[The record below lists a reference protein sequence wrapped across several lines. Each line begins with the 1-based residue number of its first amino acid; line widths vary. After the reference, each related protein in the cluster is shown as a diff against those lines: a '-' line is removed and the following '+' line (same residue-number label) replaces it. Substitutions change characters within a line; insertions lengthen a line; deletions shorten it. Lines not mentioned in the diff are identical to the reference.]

1 MVAVN
6 LEGSASVI
14 TLRREWGGFN
24 LAQWQSAVYSVCR
37 PAASWAETSDWEQD
51 ILLEDADNEDQSFS
65 DGVALDTAR
74 SCLRLLCRLWANPG
88 DRIDYE
94 LPEAVLWRWLRHQIV
109 GLVGQWAVPVDG
121 SDTWHHDEPRKDAAV
136 RLRGLLPAEPMS
148 RAERDRTYADRLDA
162 IETDLE
168 RANDVLAHLVVQT
181 HAYYQPASPWPALAR
196 LSELVDQLVAVR
208 MPPAE
213 PVISP
218 ATSPVSI
225 ERPRRK
231 PAGRKRVG
239 PPPDEAYAACV
250 ALVNEYAKLEGEPPP
265 GRQEFADRLGIKVS
279 TFDDRVAEFRELGF
293 AWPIIAE
300 VAA

>member
-1 MVAVN
+1 VAADD
-6 LEGSASVI
+6 LEGVASVI

-24 LAQWQSAVYSVCR
+24 LAQWQSTVYGVCR
-37 PAASWAETSDWEQD
+37 PAASWAEMDDWEWD
-51 ILLEDADNEDQSFS
+51 ILLEDEDNGDQSFS

-74 SCLRLLCRLWANPG
+74 GCLRLLCRLWANPG

-94 LPEAVLWRWLRHQIV
+94 LPEAVLWRWLRRRII
-109 GLVGQWAVPVDG
+109 GLVGQWAVLIDG

-136 RLRGLLPAEPMS
+136 RLRDLLPAEPMS

-181 HAYYQPASPWPALAR
+181 HAYYQPAAPWPVLER
-196 LSELVDQLVAVR
+196 LSGLVDQLVAVR
-208 MPPAE
+208 MPPPE

-218 ATSPVSI
+218 ATLPASI
-225 ERPRRK
+225 GRPRRRA
-231 PAGRKRVG
+231 AGRKRVG

-250 ALVNEYAKLEGEPPP
+250 ALVNEYAALEGEPPP

-279 TFDDRVAEFRELGF
+279 TFDDRVAEFRELGY
-293 AWPIIAE
+293 AWPVIPE